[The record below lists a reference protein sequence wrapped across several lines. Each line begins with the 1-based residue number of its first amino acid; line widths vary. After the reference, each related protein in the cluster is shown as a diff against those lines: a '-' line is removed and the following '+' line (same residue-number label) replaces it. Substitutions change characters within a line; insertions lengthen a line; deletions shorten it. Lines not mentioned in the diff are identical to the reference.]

1 MSQYEVIEDA
11 SGSDLQTNKIKLLLN
26 KQVTKLN
33 VEDHTVTL
41 ADGSIIY
48 YNKVLFIHIRFITM
62 VKHIMNIPDL
72 LINCK

>member
-1 MSQYEVIEDA
+1 MGFISTIYQDVSQYEVIEDA

-41 ADGSIIY
+41 ADGSVIY
-48 YNKVLFIHIRFITM
+48 YNKVFLRTYGLPLWLSM
-62 VKHIMNIPDL
+62 
-72 LINCK
+72 